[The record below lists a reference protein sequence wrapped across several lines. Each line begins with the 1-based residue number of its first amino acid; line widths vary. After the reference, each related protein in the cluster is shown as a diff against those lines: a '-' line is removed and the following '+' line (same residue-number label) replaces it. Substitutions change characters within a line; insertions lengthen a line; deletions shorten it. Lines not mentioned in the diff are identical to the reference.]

1 MGPPT
6 TPRGAG
12 PITIRNSAA
21 DTEGPLSGPGRSELL
36 WAGACGVTADFA
48 SVYPAA
54 VDLAGGHI
62 TTPIALR
69 RPGADTAGSLASKA
83 GAAGS
88 ESPSPACRPQG
99 ALGGAPGPA
108 AQPQL
113 SHKELDGRFP
123 GVRADRPQGQHE
135 RDACFGID
143 SKPRSSSFEWGTP

>member
-1 MGPPT
+1 MTVGLSTMGPPT

-12 PITIRNSAA
+12 PITIRNLAA

-54 VDLAGGHI
+54 GGHI
-62 TTPIALR
+62 TTSIALR

-88 ESPSPACRPQG
+88 ESPSPQCLPGRR
-99 ALGGAPGPA
+99 AP
-108 AQPQL
+108 
-113 SHKELDGRFP
+113 
-123 GVRADRPQGQHE
+123 
-135 RDACFGID
+135 
-143 SKPRSSSFEWGTP
+143 